1 MSQWRMHR
9 EKFVCIWLE
18 KSPDRSNNYVDIQT
32 IFPSIQTF
40 HSAHQCADYIDDL
53 TDKKAVLI
61 TTDAF
66 AQEIIPVIHAYEQ
79 VYSVY
84 LFVSKQSINQAWIEP
99 YPKIQGL
106 FHDRQQLVDQIK
118 KDITQY
124 HTDAASISFLS
135 SNNINQ
141 QDPSF
146 MYSQLLKEIILNDHK
161 DEQEEVTRQDMLRYC
176 RHVNENDAM
185 NLNIID
191 EFDRNFIP
199 ELSVYWYT
207 RECFLYKMLNKA
219 LWKPKPHVL
228 YKLRYFLR
236 HLHQQIVSQ
245 AELQRA
251 NRLPMT
257 VYRGQNVSLDHIEK
271 LKRNIGGFLS
281 FNNYVSTSVR
291 REVAITFLSKIKTG
305 VLFEMKVDPSI
316 DRFPFANIKHL
327 SYQQGMETE
336 EELLF
341 SMGTVFRIQNVN
353 KDDDFYTVQLI
364 LSADIDEELE
374 AYTKK
379 IREHVR
385 SSHSFLSLLKLM
397 EELSQFDSIKHFIEV
412 FREDETF
419 STNAHLLGSIHHA
432 FGTIHNGR
440 GQGKEALDQFQQALS
455 QYLTIL
461 PRDHPKL
468 SPTYNNI
475 GSAHVTQSNYETA
488 LSFFQLAIDCQAN
501 SPTPDISSLVTYI
514 NNMGSVYF
522 QLDQFNKALEYYKRA
537 LDVQLKH
544 RDDDH
549 SALISMYNVISII
562 YYQLKDPQQAEF
574 YHDKALTSQKWTTQF
589 NPIASIAPLLTTGTL
604 CIAQKQYQQA
614 LVHFNQAL
622 KIQQRYLLPNNPEFF
637 TTFDCIANA
646 YFNIPKGH
654 AGLSQW
660 TSALTYDYQAM
671 KQTRQANEN
680 DRSQLF
686 LIIQHLAYIFEQ
698 QENYDEALDY
708 YQQAINIQTQFLPV
722 NRDDLITIYDHMA
735 NIYLIQGRT
744 ENALIYYK
752 KALAMEQQLK
762 PDAHLSIAL
771 SYMNIAKVYADS
783 LCWSDALEYGLNA
796 VQHMKI
802 SSQAD
807 ASTLAPLIQY
817 ISYIYRQQCDY
828 QQVIIYSHEALN
840 LYTTY
845 LSDDDPSLLRVYNRI
860 SHAYYTLKQYRKSI
874 PFYQKI
880 ITIELKT
887 LANDA
892 KTIGVSYLNLSTAY
906 MDLENFDEALSTGSQ
921 ALDQLLKTLPHNHPE
936 VVRVQIYLNAIKIRQ
951 ILETDKGC

>member
-1 MSQWRMHR
+1 MHLD
-9 EKFVCIWLE
+9 KFVCIWLE
-18 KSPDRSNNYVDIQT
+18 KSPDRSNNYADIQRFFSL
-32 IFPSIQTF
+32 IKTF
-40 HSAHQCADYIDDL
+40 HSAPQCVDYIVNL
-53 TDKKAVLI
+53 TDKKAILI

-66 AQEIIPVIHAYEQ
+66 AQEIIPSIHCYEQ
-79 VYSVY
+79 IYSVY
-84 LFVSKQSINQAWIEP
+84 LFVSEQSINQTWIEP
-99 YPKIQGL
+99 YPKIQGP
-106 FHDRQQLVDQIK
+106 FHDRQQLVDQIE
-118 KDITQY
+118 KDITRY
-124 HTDAASISFLS
+124 RADAASISLLS
-135 SNNINQ
+135 SNDINR
-141 QDPSF
+141 QDSSF
-146 MYSQLLKEIILNDHK
+146 MYSQLLKEIILNDHR

-176 RHVNENDAM
+176 RHVNEKDEI

-191 EFDRNFIP
+191 EFDQNFIP
-199 ELSVYWYT
+199 ELSVLWYT

-219 LWKPKPHVL
+219 LWIPEPHVL

-236 HLHQQIVSQ
+236 HLYQQIVNQ

-251 NRLPMT
+251 NLLPMT
-257 VYRGQNVSLDHIEK
+257 VYRGQNVLLDQIEK
-271 LKRNIGGFLS
+271 LKRTIGGFFS
-281 FNNYVSTSVR
+281 FNNYLSTSAR
-291 REVAITFLSKIKTG
+291 REVAITFLSGSETD

-316 DRFPFANIKHL
+316 DRFPFANVRRL
-327 SYQQGMETE
+327 SYQQGMTTE

-341 SMGTVFRIQNVN
+341 SMGTVFRIQSIN

-379 IREHVR
+379 TREHVR

-397 EELSQFDSIKHFIEV
+397 EELSEFDSIEHFIEI

-419 STNAHLLGSIHHA
+419 STNPHLLGSIHHA

-440 GQGKEALDQFQQALS
+440 GQGKEALYHFQQALS

-488 LSFFQLAIDCQAN
+488 LSFFQLAIDYQSN

-522 QLDQFNKALEYYKRA
+522 QLDQFNKALVYYKRA

-549 SALISMYNVISII
+549 SALISIYNVISII

-574 YHDKALTSQKWTTQF
+574 YHNKALASQTWTTQF
-589 NPIASIAPLLTTGTL
+589 NPIASVAPLLTTGTL
-604 CIAQKQYQQA
+604 CFAQRQYQQA

-646 YFNIPKGH
+646 YFK
-654 AGLSQW
+654 QDQFDQ
-660 TSALTYDYQAM
+660 ALHYHE
-671 KQTRQANEN
+671 K
-680 DRSQLF
+680 
-686 LIIQHLAYIFEQ
+686 
-698 QENYDEALDY
+698 AL
-708 YQQAINIQTQFLPV
+708 NIQ
-722 NRDDLITIYDHMA
+722 
-735 NIYLIQGRT
+735 
-744 ENALIYYK
+744 
-752 KALAMEQQLK
+752 QQLK
-762 PDAHLSIAL
+762 PVAHLSIAL
-771 SYMNIAKVYADS
+771 SYMNISKVYAGS
-783 LCWSDALEYGLNA
+783 LRWSDALEYGLNA

-802 SSQAD
+802 SSEAD
-807 ASTLAPLIQY
+807 ASTLAPLIQH

-845 LSDDDPSLLRVYNRI
+845 LSDDDPSLLSVYNRI
-860 SHAYYTLKQYRKSI
+860 SHAYYTLKQYCKSI

-887 LANDA
+887 LATEA
-892 KTIGVSYLNLSTAY
+892 KTTGVSYLNLSTAY
-906 MDLENFDEALSTGSQ
+906 MGLENFDEALSTGSQ
-921 ALDQLLKTLPHNHPE
+921 ALNQFLKTLPHNHPE
-936 VVRVQIYLNAIKIRQ
+936 VVRVQTYLNAIKIRQ
-951 ILETDKGC
+951 ILETEKGW